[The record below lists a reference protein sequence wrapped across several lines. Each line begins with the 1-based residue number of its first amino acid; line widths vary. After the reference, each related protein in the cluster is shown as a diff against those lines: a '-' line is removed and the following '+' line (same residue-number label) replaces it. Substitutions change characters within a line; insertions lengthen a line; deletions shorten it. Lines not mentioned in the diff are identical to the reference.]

1 MQASTPVTMP
11 RRSTGSC
18 TPVVLL
24 PSSAAFPP
32 SSFPFHAPANP
43 SAARFAGWLSSNGAP
58 IDGVSQTVD
67 LQQLSG
73 NYSRTL
79 DDHCYA
85 DYKTEVPTVAQ
96 TVDVTSNSK

>member
-1 MQASTPVTMP
+1 
-11 RRSTGSC
+11 
-18 TPVVLL
+18 
-24 PSSAAFPP
+24 
-32 SSFPFHAPANP
+32 
-43 SAARFAGWLSSNGAP
+43 LSSNGAP